1 VALGAGTLDPLDIP
15 HARELAGRPDE
26 AARRTLLGR

>member
-1 VALGAGTLDPLDIP
+1 MSPLGIA

-26 AARRTLLGR
+26 AARRTRLGA